1 MYNVEIL
8 LIRACKSNN
17 PEKRLA
23 SVYRRFFYSGKMETF
38 DLLIILNNLCE
49 KHLPIKSGDLLHYM
63 NPQRDFMYNCTR
75 NTPYAERALKV
86 LISHIRLSSIENLK
100 GFKRPC
106 WIRNKN
112 DRT

>member
-49 KHLPIKSGDLLHYM
+49 THLPNPLSTSGGCTQM
-63 NPQRDFMYNCTR
+63 RDQVR
-75 NTPYAERALKV
+75 
-86 LISHIRLSSIENLK
+86 
-100 GFKRPC
+100 
-106 WIRNKN
+106 
-112 DRT
+112 